1 MSSVSH
7 ASASLKSASGAGTFA
22 SVIDLLGRL
31 AIAALFLPA
40 GLNKI
45 AGFEG
50 TVGYIQSAGLPLATL
65 GAVLAILIEVLGGVA
80 LIAGYRL
87 RITAL
92 VLAVFTLVATVI
104 FHAFWAVPADQAF
117 MQQLMFFKNIGV
129 IGGLLVLAAAAPS
142 RWSLDARRAH

>member
-45 AGFEG
+45 AGF
-50 TVGYIQSAGLPLATL
+50 
-65 GAVLAILIEVLGGVA
+65 
-80 LIAGYRL
+80 
-87 RITAL
+87 
-92 VLAVFTLVATVI
+92 
-104 FHAFWAVPADQAF
+104 
-117 MQQLMFFKNIGV
+117 
-129 IGGLLVLAAAAPS
+129 
-142 RWSLDARRAH
+142 